1 MELVNRSTEYKAL
14 HKEVTNSL
22 RKARRGYRSL
32 KNEGVTSP
40 AINAFERKYKTS
52 IDDLSLKDF
61 NSSVDSL
68 KQLKEQVDYYNSKT
82 TRNISGYRNTLAN
95 SADKLGVK
103 YERKSNLPKLMEKRR
118 ELRDKLYEY
127 RKNTPSPVDNMSYT
141 ERDQY
146 IFKTFEDNKLT
157 EDDLFDSDK
166 LDELIKEV
174 SDRIDKQ
181 NELKGYW

>member
-1 MELVNRSTEYKAL
+1 MVKRSAEYKAL

-32 KNEGVTSP
+32 KKEGVSSP
-40 AINAFERKYKTS
+40 AINAFENKYKTS

-103 YERKSNLPKLMEKRR
+103 YERKSDLPKLMEKRR

-127 RKNTPSPVDNMSYT
+127 RKNAPVEIETST
-141 ERDQY
+141 RREQT
-146 IFKTFEDNKLT
+146 IIKTLEDKQLT
-157 EDDLFDSDK
+157 EADLFDSDK

-174 SDRIDKQ
+174 SDRIDEQ
-181 NELKGYW
+181 NELAGDW